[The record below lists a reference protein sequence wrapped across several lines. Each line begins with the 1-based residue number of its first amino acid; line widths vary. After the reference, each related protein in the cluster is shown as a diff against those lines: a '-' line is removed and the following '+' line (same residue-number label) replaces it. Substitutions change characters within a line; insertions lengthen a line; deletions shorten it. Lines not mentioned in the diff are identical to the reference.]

1 MSEACDIL
9 HRWAN
14 TLPRLNSSHAE
25 GSIPENGIYLVFEN
39 GEMAHGGDRIVRV
52 GTHTGDGNLAKRVY
66 EHLYKPNKD
75 RSIFRKH
82 IGRCLLAG
90 NPFLEQW
97 NFDLTSKANK
107 LKYADLV
114 DQSRQQEIE
123 LQVTDYISQNLTFV
137 VIPVEGKNRRLE
149 LEEALLAT
157 ISSCTDCGPSK
168 NWLGLK
174 HQAAVIRK
182 GLWNVQGFG
191 GRPLTVAEVQSLAE
205 QTGASAN

>member
-1 MSEACDIL
+1 MSEACEKL

-14 TLPRLNSSHAE
+14 SLPRLNSSHAE
-25 GSIPENGIYLVFEN
+25 GTIPTNGIYLVFEK
-39 GEMAHGGDRIVRV
+39 GELAHGGDRIVRV
-52 GTHTGDGNLAKRVY
+52 GTHTGDGNLPKRLY

-82 IGRCLLAG
+82 IGRCLLADD
-90 NPFLEQW
+90 PFLEQW

-107 LKYADLV
+107 AKYADFV
-114 DQSRQQEIE
+114 DFSLQQEVE
-123 LQVTDYISQNLTFV
+123 LRVSKYINQNLQFV
-137 VIPVEGKNRRLE
+137 VFPIEGKERRLE
-149 LEEALLAT
+149 LEESLLAT
-157 ISSCTDCGPSK
+157 IDCCTGCGPSK

-191 GRPLTVAEVQSLAE
+191 GRPLTVAEVESLVQKAG
-205 QTGASAN
+205 TSAC